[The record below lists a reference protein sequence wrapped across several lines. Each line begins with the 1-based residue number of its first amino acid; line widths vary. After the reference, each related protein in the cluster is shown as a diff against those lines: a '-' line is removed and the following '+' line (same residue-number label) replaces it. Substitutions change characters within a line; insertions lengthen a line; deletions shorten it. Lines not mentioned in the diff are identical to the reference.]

1 MILLIDYE
9 PLCAVFSYIGILR
22 KIYKFGTSSTDIVKL
37 NDFIYPQHNT
47 TNKTET
53 KSLRKINE
61 LKLINDACHKNKFA
75 QFFFNFSKSAYC
87 SGTYISGAVES
98 NTVKNNDKMSL
109 WVHAKKNRICSKF
122 DQTYF
127 YTNHILY

>member
-1 MILLIDYE
+1 MEIKEFVFKIMILLIDYE

-75 QFFFNFSKSAYC
+75 QFFF
-87 SGTYISGAVES
+87 
-98 NTVKNNDKMSL
+98 
-109 WVHAKKNRICSKF
+109 
-122 DQTYF
+122 
-127 YTNHILY
+127 